1 MIKYNHLG
9 QYSVSFELI
18 YFTRD
23 NGRKYSIDVIIVT
36 VRSYPNCFQQ
46 KLLKEQETRAKRDHR
61 CEYKFFRVLCARMR

>member
-1 MIKYNHLG
+1 MIKYNHLA
-9 QYSVSFELI
+9 QYTISFE
-18 YFTRD
+18 FSRD